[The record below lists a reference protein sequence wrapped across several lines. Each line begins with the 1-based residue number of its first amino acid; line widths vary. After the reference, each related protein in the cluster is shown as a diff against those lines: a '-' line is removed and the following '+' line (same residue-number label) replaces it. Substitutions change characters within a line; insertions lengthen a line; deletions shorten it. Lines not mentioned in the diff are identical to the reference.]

1 MNIFDHWVFHLAGL
15 YSDALHWK
23 DSASVEHFM
32 LRFDFV
38 GGRQSIELEQS
49 EYDSLVSR
57 LELGVQ
63 VRISGK
69 ILQSNG
75 KPRLKIQ
82 QTQIKGID
90 TSFKDLSPSDLRLGS
105 VFRGIGEVMQRKM
118 YNPKIG
124 DPRYEVFVKTMGGS
138 VVLNCTPERYSEL
151 SDKGSY
157 MFEGQFVTDL
167 SRIYESGKV
176 SYQSALAYQLN
187 RVVLCDET
195 GEPIKTEVRRTGK
208 EAA

>member
-1 MNIFDHWVFHLAGL
+1 MNIFDHWIFQLAGV

-23 DSASVEHFM
+23 DAVGMEHFM

-38 GGRQSIELEQS
+38 GGKQSIELEQS
-49 EYDSLVSR
+49 EYDSYVAR
-57 LELGVQ
+57 LEVGTQ
-63 VRISGK
+63 VRILGK
-69 ILQSNG
+69 VLQSNG

-90 TSFKDLSPSDLRLGS
+90 QGFKDLSPSELRAGS
-105 VFRGIGEVMQRKM
+105 IFRGIGEVLQRRM
-118 YNPKIG
+118 FNPKIG
-124 DPRYEVFVKTMGGS
+124 DPRYEVAVKTMGGT

-151 SDKGSY
+151 ADKGCY

-167 SRIYESGKV
+167 NRNFDSGKV
-176 SYQSALAYQLN
+176 SYQSVLAYQLAK
-187 RVVLCDET
+187 VIVCDEN
-195 GEPIKTEVRRTGK
+195 GEPIKSDIRRGK